1 MLKTPFFFQVSI
13 FCRNLATLLKLLL
26 KMKKVYKAHI
36 LYTKEKSHFE
46 VLENGYIAVDADG
59 RVAGVSTDLA
69 SLDCEGAE
77 VVDFGDR
84 LLIPDMNDMHV
95 HAPQYRNQGI
105 AMDMELL
112 PWLQNYT
119 FPEEMKYLNP
129 AYAERMY
136 RRFVRD
142 LWRFGTMRACVF
154 ATIHT
159 DSTRLL
165 MRLFEEAGM
174 GALVGKVA
182 MNRHCPKGLSE
193 SVEDMVQGYE
203 ALIAEYNNPE
213 ALVRPIIT
221 PRFIPSCTPEMLQAC
236 GELAAKYGL
245 PVQSHLSENRDE
257 IAMVMSL
264 EKESTCYG
272 DAYNRYGLFGQTP
285 TVMAHCVWTE
295 GEELELMKRQGV
307 MVAHC
312 PTSNFNVASG
322 MAPIRQFLDEGLS
335 VGLGSD
341 ISGGHDLNIFRMM
354 VYAIQVSK
362 MHYQQNHEKA
372 FLTLSEAF
380 WIATKSAGSFFGR
393 VGSFEPG
400 YEFDALV
407 IDDSEL
413 NHDDY
418 SLLHRLERFIYLGD
432 DRHIEHRFC
441 CGKEIPEPKIN

>member
-1 MLKTPFFFQVSI
+1 MN
-13 FCRNLATLLKLLL
+13 R
-26 KMKKVYKAHI
+26 VYKAHI
-36 LYTKEKSHFE
+36 LYTKEKGRFE
-46 VLENGYIAVDADG
+46 VLENGYVAVGADG
-59 RVAGVSTDLA
+59 RVTGVTADLA
-69 SLDCEGAE
+69 SLDNTVAE
-77 VVDFGDR
+77 VIDFGNR
-84 LLIPDMNDMHV
+84 LLIPAMNDVHV

-105 AMDMELL
+105 AMDLELL

-119 FPEEMKYLNP
+119 FPEEMKY
-129 AYAERMY
+129 ADTDYAGRMY
-136 RRFVRD
+136 RRFVYD

-159 DSTRLL
+159 ESTRLL
-165 MRLFEEAGM
+165 MRLFQEAGM

-182 MNRHCPKGLSE
+182 MNRNCPEGLSE
-193 SVEDMVQGYE
+193 SVDDMLAGYE
-203 ALIAEYNNPE
+203 SLIAEFGGMS
-213 ALVRPIIT
+213 VRPIIT
-221 PRFIPSCTPEMLQAC
+221 PRFVPSCTPDMLRAC
-236 GELAAKYGL
+236 GELAAKYQL

-257 IAMVMSL
+257 IAWVAEL
-264 EKESTCYG
+264 EPESSCYG
-272 DAYNRYGLFGQTP
+272 DAYDRYGLFGQTP

-312 PTSNFNVASG
+312 PTSNLNIASG
-322 MAPIRQFLDEGLS
+322 LAPIRTFLDEDIP

-362 MHYQQNHEKA
+362 MCYQQNHDRR
-372 FLTLSEAF
+372 FLSLSEAF
-380 WIATKSAGSFFGR
+380 WIATKSAGRFFGR

-407 IDDSEL
+407 IDDSDL

-418 SLLHRLERFIYLGD
+418 SLLERLERYIYLGD
-432 DRHIEHRFC
+432 DRQIVHRFC
-441 CGKEIPEPKIN
+441 QGKEIIIQRDGNE